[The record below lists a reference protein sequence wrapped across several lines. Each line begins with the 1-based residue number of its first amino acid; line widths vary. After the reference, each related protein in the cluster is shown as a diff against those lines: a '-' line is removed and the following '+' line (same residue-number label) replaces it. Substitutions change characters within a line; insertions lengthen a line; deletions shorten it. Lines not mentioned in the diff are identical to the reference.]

1 MNYLGL
7 EIDDTLSWNVY
18 VTKLCRKLSFKISK
32 LSRLSKVL
40 HKRTLITVYNATIQ
54 PCIDYAISVWG
65 GTSAH
70 NLNKVQRLQNHC
82 ARIIERNFDYIN
94 VRGLQLVSKLGW
106 MNIRQRY
113 LYFLILLI
121 FKCIH
126 GLAPNY
132 LTNNVIF
139 DFEVSQK
146 ATRKHEMNLY
156 LNLPENEFHKNMLFY
171 SGAKEWNSL
180 PNYLKDCNDI
190 VQFKQKL
197 KSYIK
202 KNR

>member
-1 MNYLGL
+1 
-7 EIDDTLSWNVY
+7 
-18 VTKLCRKLSFKISK
+18 
-32 LSRLSKVL
+32 
-40 HKRTLITVYNATIQ
+40 
-54 PCIDYAISVWG
+54 
-65 GTSAH
+65 
-70 NLNKVQRLQNHC
+70 
-82 ARIIERNFDYIN
+82 
-94 VRGLQLVSKLGW
+94 

-171 SGAKEWNSL
+171 SGAKEWNLL